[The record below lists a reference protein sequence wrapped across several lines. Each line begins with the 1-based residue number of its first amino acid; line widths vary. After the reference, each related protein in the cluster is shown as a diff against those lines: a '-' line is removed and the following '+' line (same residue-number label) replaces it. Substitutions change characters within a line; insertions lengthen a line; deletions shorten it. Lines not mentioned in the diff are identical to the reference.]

1 MAKLMKKRWVF
12 LLGIVIFIGGGF
24 YFKQDSDTKAKQA
37 KNTYTVKRET
47 IKDELS
53 LSGEIAAEEHVTLR
67 FQSSGKLAW
76 VGVKEGDYVKK
87 YQSIASLDQREVQQ
101 NLKKYLNTF
110 LDTRTDFD
118 QEVEDTQ
125 LNNIGGLTD
134 AARRSA
140 LRVLDQAQYD
150 LNDAVIDVELK
161 KLAIEY
167 SSLSSPIDGIVV
179 RVGSPYAGVNITP
192 AQAEFEIINPNTVYF
207 SATADETDVVRLSPD
222 MPGEVIL
229 DSYENQIIKARISLI
244 SFVPKSGETGT
255 VYSVK
260 IVFDKNNGSYQFSYG
275 MSGDANFVSKIRNN
289 IITVPSGYIQT
300 EKGKKYVW
308 KLKNDKKLKTFVKVG
323 EEIDGSVEIK
333 SGLHENDVIQ
343 SISL

>member
-1 MAKLMKKRWVF
+1 MAKVIRKRWVF
-12 LLGIVIFIGGGF
+12 LLGIVILIGGGF
-24 YFKQDSDTKAKQA
+24 YFKQDSETKAKNV
-37 KNTYTVKRET
+37 KSTYTVKRET
-47 IKDELS
+47 VKDELS
-53 LSGEIAAEEHVTLR
+53 LSGEITAEEHVTLR

-125 LNNIGGLTD
+125 LNNIGGLTN

-150 LNDAVIDVELK
+150 LNNAVIDVELK

-167 SSLSSPIDGIVV
+167 SSLYSPIDGIVV

-192 AQAEFEIINPNTVYF
+192 AQAEFEIINPSTVYF
-207 SATADETDVVRLSPD
+207 SATADQTDVVRLSPD
-222 MPGEVIL
+222 MPGKVIL
-229 DSYENQIIKARISLI
+229 DSYEDQIIKGRISLI
-244 SFVPKSGETGT
+244 SFVPKTGETGT

-260 IVFDKNNGSYQFSYG
+260 IVFDKDNSNYQFRYG

-300 EKGKKYVW
+300 EKSKKYVW
-308 KLKNDKKLKTFVKVG
+308 KLQNDKKLKTFVKVG

-333 SGLHENDVIQ
+333 SGLHEGDVIQ